1 MARKTWM
8 KRAAGVLLP
17 VSSLPSKYGIG
28 NFGKAARD
36 WVDFLVQA
44 EQSYWQVLP
53 LGPTSFGDSPYQ
65 SYSAFAGEPLYI
77 DLDQLAEEGLLKK
90 GAGKRMNWGPDPTHV
105 DYDIV
110 RKGRNKLLRRAFQNF
125 TDWKELQQFR
135 KENEDWIEDY
145 ALFMALKEKN
155 KGRSWTEW
163 KKKLR
168 MRDPETL
175 EKWRERCLE
184 DVDYYVFT
192 QYLFFKQWN
201 ALKQYANER
210 GIQIIGDA
218 PIYVSMDS
226 SDVRSQ
232 PELFQLDE
240 ANVPIEVSGCPP
252 DAFSADGQLWGNP
265 LYRWDLMKEDGY
277 AWWIKR
283 IKANLAMYDVLR
295 IDHFRGLESYYAI
308 PYGET
313 TARNG
318 KWRKGPGMD
327 FIKKI
332 HENVEGAPII
342 AEDLGFL
349 TPAVKRL
356 LKNSGFPG
364 MKVMQ
369 FAFDPNEDSSYL
381 PHYYPHN
388 CVVYTGTHDNITTRG
403 WLDDQEEPVLQ
414 FAKDYL
420 GFEDLDDG
428 PMAFVR
434 AALESVAD
442 LAVIPL
448 QDYLGLPAECRINT
462 PSTVGGL
469 NWKWRMTKDQAG
481 KKLAKKLARLS
492 TIYGRAPKKG
502 DKSDAYAG

>member
-110 RKGRNKLLRRAFQNF
+110 RKARNKLLRRAFQNF

-175 EKWRERCLE
+175 EKWRERCQE

-192 QYLFFKQWN
+192 
-201 ALKQYANER
+201 
-210 GIQIIGDA
+210 
-218 PIYVSMDS
+218 STCS
-226 SDVRSQ
+226 SS
-232 PELFQLDE
+232 
-240 ANVPIEVSGCPP
+240 SG
-252 DAFSADGQLWGNP
+252 
-265 LYRWDLMKEDGY
+265 
-277 AWWIKR
+277 
-283 IKANLAMYDVLR
+283 
-295 IDHFRGLESYYAI
+295 
-308 PYGET
+308 
-313 TARNG
+313 
-318 KWRKGPGMD
+318 
-327 FIKKI
+327 
-332 HENVEGAPII
+332 
-342 AEDLGFL
+342 
-349 TPAVKRL
+349 TP
-356 LKNSGFPG
+356 
-364 MKVMQ
+364 
-369 FAFDPNEDSSYL
+369 
-381 PHYYPHN
+381 
-388 CVVYTGTHDNITTRG
+388 
-403 WLDDQEEPVLQ
+403 
-414 FAKDYL
+414 
-420 GFEDLDDG
+420 
-428 PMAFVR
+428 
-434 AALESVAD
+434 
-442 LAVIPL
+442 
-448 QDYLGLPAECRINT
+448 
-462 PSTVGGL
+462 
-469 NWKWRMTKDQAG
+469 
-481 KKLAKKLARLS
+481 
-492 TIYGRAPKKG
+492 
-502 DKSDAYAG
+502 

>member
-175 EKWRERCLE
+175 EKWRERCQE

-226 SDVRSQ
+226 SDVWSQ

-332 HENVEGAPII
+332 HESVEGAPII

-442 LAVIPL
+442 LAVISL